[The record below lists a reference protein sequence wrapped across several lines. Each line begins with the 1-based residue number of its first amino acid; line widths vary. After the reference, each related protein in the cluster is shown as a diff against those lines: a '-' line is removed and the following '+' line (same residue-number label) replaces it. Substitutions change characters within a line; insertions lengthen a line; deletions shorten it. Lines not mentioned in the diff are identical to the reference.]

1 MARASPEI
9 ATKIEQFKRFVA
21 QHPES
26 AIVHYGLGNVYLKA
40 GLAEEATESY
50 RAVIRLK
57 PDYTAAYRELGRA
70 LEKLEDSEGARQ
82 AYRDGIAIGAKT
94 GDLQTVKEMQIF
106 LRRLDKDTS

>member
-1 MARASPEI
+1 MAGTSPEI
-9 ATKIEQFKRFVA
+9 TTKIEQFKRFVA

-40 GLAEEATESY
+40 GLAEEAAESY

-57 PDYTAAYRELGRA
+57 SDYTAAHRELGRA
-70 LEKLEDSEGARQ
+70 LEKLGDSEGARQ

-94 GDLQTVKEMQIF
+94 GDLQTVKEMQVF
-106 LRRLDKDTS
+106 LRRLDKDK